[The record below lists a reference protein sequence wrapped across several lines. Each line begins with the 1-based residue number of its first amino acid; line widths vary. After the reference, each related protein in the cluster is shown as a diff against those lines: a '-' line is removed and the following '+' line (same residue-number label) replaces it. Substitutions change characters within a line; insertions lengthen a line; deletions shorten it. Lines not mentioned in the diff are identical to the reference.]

1 MKKKK
6 KGGLAMTNV
15 LVEELMRAEN
25 YSINIKNKKLEQ
37 IKLLFT
43 IKYRENNKYNELID
57 KYIVCDKR
65 IRDGE
70 ATIKGTRI
78 TVEDIV
84 YITMEEESK
93 KNVYKQYPSIKNEEQ
108 ILAALLYVV
117 KYKIGTI
124 KFLIAIL
131 LG

>member
-1 MKKKK
+1 
-6 KGGLAMTNV
+6 MTNV
-15 LVEELMRAEN
+15 LVADNLIELIGNEKE
-25 YSINIKNKKLEQ
+25 STDIKNRKLEQ
-37 IKLLFT
+37 IKFLFS
-43 IKYRENNKYNELID
+43 IKYKENKKYNELID
-57 KYIVCDKR
+57 KYIICDPN

-84 YITMEEESK
+84 YIIMEDNWK
-93 KNVYKQYPSIKNEEQ
+93 KDIYKQYPSIKNEKQ

-117 KYKIGTI
+117 KYKIGAI